1 MVKFQRYSPNLEAI
15 NKIYILFEL
24 EINKNRNNTLI
35 MNRFLTFIFIF
46 LILQSIQTTFA
57 SHIISGD
64 KPSDWKEQKISAD
77 DLVKWKL
84 LGQGKAFNIFNGQT
98 CLSEAEESQGLML
111 ISPDSY
117 GDIMLRY
124 KILALTPATVLV
136 TILSASDGLNKN
148 TLTIPSGYEGGM
160 KLLNEDSRNYLFA
173 YKNAPHGANPFV
185 LKNPGSVQTANA
197 SGPDL
202 MVAGVYYDVEIVKSG
217 KSIRMSID
225 GKRVVEMQDNSP
237 HGKGNIL
244 FRIRGTA
251 GLTASCLIR
260 DLSIFTPVN

>member
-1 MVKFQRYSPNLEAI
+1 MNKFLAFSF
-15 NKIYILFEL
+15 IL
-24 EINKNRNNTLI
+24 
-35 MNRFLTFIFIF
+35 IFN
-46 LILQSIQTTFA
+46 SVQTSFA
-57 SHIISGD
+57 SFIDSRD
-64 KPSDWKEQKISAD
+64 KPIDWKERKISSD

-84 LGQGKAFNIFNGQT
+84 LGEGKAFNIFNGQT
-98 CLSEAEESQGLML
+98 CITEAENSQGVMLM
-111 ISPDSY
+111 SPDSY

-136 TILSASDGLNKN
+136 TILSASDGFNKN

-217 KSIRMSID
+217 KNIRMSID

-237 HGKGNIL
+237 LGRGNIL
-244 FRIRGTA
+244 FRVRGTA

-260 DLSIFTPVN
+260 DFSIFTPGN